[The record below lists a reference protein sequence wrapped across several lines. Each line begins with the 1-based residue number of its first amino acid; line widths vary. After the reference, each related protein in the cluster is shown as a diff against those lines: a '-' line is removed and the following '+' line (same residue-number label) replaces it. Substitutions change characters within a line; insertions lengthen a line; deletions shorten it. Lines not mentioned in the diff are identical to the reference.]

1 MESTPLKISG
11 IGDLVHAIQDANKF
25 FLTQVQRQVNT
36 SLTLRN
42 WLVGYYLLEY
52 EQNDAD
58 RAEYGNHLLKNLS
71 EKLRKTAIKGLG
83 FSVLKLCRQF
93 YDTYPQIG
101 QSLTG
106 QFQITDNQQHKIYQ
120 SLTDESSSLPPT
132 PVQTLL
138 GKLSFTHFAELIKA
152 DTPLKRLFYETET
165 ICNNWSVRELQ
176 RAMDSLLFERT
187 GLSKDKESVLE
198 KHRKGSGLQPA
209 DIFRDPYF
217 LDFLGLDEKNSYVE
231 TDLEQAIIDH
241 LQRFLL
247 EMGRFTAA
255 DAGQMHMYL
264 NYFKENE
271 SAEGDNP
278 PIGIILC
285 TDKSET
291 LVKYATSGLPQNV
304 FVSKY
309 MTNLPSEK
317 ELQKIV
323 AIEREKQRAN
333 PRRAK
338 VWTSFPPLNSNIPKL
353 HRPMIP
359 LQIDRP
365 RFPLITIQRPTRDP
379 GDLLPAD
386 HLLSIKHHRHRPT
399 HQLDIICLPLAGR
412 LPHLPIR

>member
-25 FLTQVQRQVNT
+25 FLAQVQRQVNT

-42 WLVGYYLLEY
+42 WMVGYYLVEY
-52 EQNDAD
+52 EQNGAD
-58 RAEYGNHLLKNLS
+58 RAEYGNQLLKNLS
-71 EKLRKTAIKGLG
+71 EKLKKSGIKGLG
-83 FSVLKLCRQF
+83 ISILQLCRQF
-93 YDTYPQIG
+93 YDTYPQIY

-106 QFQITDNQQHKIYQ
+106 KFQITDNQKHKLHQ
-120 SLTDESSSLPPT
+120 TPSGESRALPPN
-132 PVQTLL
+132 PVETLL

-165 ICNNWSVRELQ
+165 IRNNWSVRDLQ

-209 DIFRDPYF
+209 DIFRDPYL
-217 LDFLGLDEKNSYVE
+217 LDFLGLEEKNTYVE
-231 TDLEQAIIDH
+231 TDLEQAIINH

-247 EMGRFTAA
+247 EMGRGFCFEARQKRFTFDNTHYRIDLVFYHRLLRCHILIDLKMDRFTAA

-271 SAEGDNP
+271 AAEGDNP

-291 LVKYATSGLPQNV
+291 LVKYATSGLPQPV

-309 MTNLPSEK
+309 MTNLPSEQ
-317 ELQKIV
+317 ELQKI
-323 AIEREKQRAN
+323 IDTEREKATA
-333 PRRAK
+333 P
-338 VWTSFPPLNSNIPKL
+338 SES
-353 HRPMIP
+353 
-359 LQIDRP
+359 
-365 RFPLITIQRPTRDP
+365 
-379 GDLLPAD
+379 
-386 HLLSIKHHRHRPT
+386 
-399 HQLDIICLPLAGR
+399 
-412 LPHLPIR
+412 

>member
-42 WLVGYYLLEY
+42 WLVGYYLVEY
-52 EQNDAD
+52 EQNGAD
-58 RAEYGNHLLKNLS
+58 RAEYGNQLLKNLS
-71 EKLRKTAIKGLG
+71 QRLKKAAIKGLG
-83 FSVLKLCRQF
+83 VSILQLCRQF
-93 YDTYPQIG
+93 YDTYPQIY

-106 QFQITDNQQHKIYQ
+106 EFQIPDSQQNKIFQ
-120 SLTDESSSLPPT
+120 SLTGNSSTLPPT
-132 PVQTLL
+132 PVETLL

-152 DTPLKRLFYETET
+152 DTPLKRLFYETEAT
-165 ICNNWSVRELQ
+165 RNNWSVRELR

-187 GLSKDKESVLE
+187 GLSKDKESVLK
-198 KHRKGSGLQPA
+198 KHHKGSGLQPA
-209 DIFRDPYF
+209 DIFRDPYL
-217 LDFLGLDEKNSYVE
+217 LDFLGLDEKNTYVE
-231 TDLEQAIIDH
+231 TDLEQAIITH

-247 EMGRFTAA
+247 EMGRGFCFEARQKRFTFDNTHYRVDLVFYHRLLRCHILIDLKIGRFTAA

-271 SAEGDNP
+271 AAEGDNP

-285 TDKSET
+285 TDKNET

-317 ELQKIV
+317 DLQNIIT
-323 AIEREKQRAN
+323 IEREKA
-333 PRRAK
+333 
-338 VWTSFPPLNSNIPKL
+338 T
-353 HRPMIP
+353 
-359 LQIDRP
+359 
-365 RFPLITIQRPTRDP
+365 
-379 GDLLPAD
+379 G
-386 HLLSIKHHRHRPT
+386 
-399 HQLDIICLPLAGR
+399 
-412 LPHLPIR
+412 